1 MSIPSPSPL
10 GPLQDDPA
18 SGLSFRLRE
27 PRPAAPK
34 ALLLLL
40 HGVGGNEGNLAPL
53 ADAADPDMLVVLPR
67 GPLAFAPGQ
76 YGWFRV
82 AFTADG
88 PSIDAAE
95 AEQSRLA
102 LIRLIGQL
110 QAAWRIEPRHTV
122 IAGFSQGGILSAS
135 VGLTAPHSVAGF
147 AVLSGRI
154 LPELEPQLA
163 DRTQLAGLRAFAL
176 QRVIDFLHRI
186 GHRAAYRANKQ
197 KGPLARSPA
206 RLQSRV
212 RLRERRRS
220 ITSIRPWAQRRP
232 SAGRACRP

>member
-163 DRTQLAGLRAFAL
+163 DRTQLAGLRAFIAHGAHDSKL
-176 QRVIDFLHRI
+176 PV
-186 GHRAAYRANKQ
+186 
-197 KGPLARSPA
+197 S
-206 RLQSRV
+206 
-212 RLRERRRS
+212 
-220 ITSIRPWAQRRP
+220 WAQRADQWLDALQVPHETRIYP
-232 SAGRACRP
+232 IDHGLSAEMQADFLAWLKAGDS